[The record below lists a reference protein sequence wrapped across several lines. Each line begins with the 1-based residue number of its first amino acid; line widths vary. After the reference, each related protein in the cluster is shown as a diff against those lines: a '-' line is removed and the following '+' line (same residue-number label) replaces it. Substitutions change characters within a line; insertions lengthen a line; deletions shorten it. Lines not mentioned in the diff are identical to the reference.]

1 MARTWLFA
9 RWLAAVT
16 TLTLATACG
25 SGDGGGTATDDDPVG
40 GTGQATNVIVQF
52 AGAGGTRIAGTVDTP
67 ATSTRP
73 VPGVLIVPGL
83 APADRDGT
91 VGNSSPDALYKDL
104 SAAFTGAGLATFRYD
119 RRGAGQSRLAP
130 ELALSWDDMVTDA
143 RNALAF
149 LGQRAEVGQSGLAVV
164 GHDVGGVIA
173 LKLAAADPRVRSV
186 VLVSTPGR
194 PLVDVLADG
203 FRTENGQES
212 ADAFRA
218 AVANLLTTGSLPER
232 SAIRAEH
239 QDVFWPGSDAV
250 LRSVFALD
258 PLADAPAVKVPVLVT
273 VGGASTTVTTADAD
287 RLEQALGGRTEVLA
301 AADAGPTLQQQK
313 VTAPGPPTTVD
324 ADDHHIHG
332 GGVPPVQTTR
342 DEAAVRRV
350 TEFLTTTL
358 GARAP

>member
-1 MARTWLFA
+1 MARTRHCA

-16 TLTLATACG
+16 TLALAAACG

-40 GTGQATNVIVQF
+40 GTGQATNVTVQF

-104 SAAFTGAGLATFRYD
+104 SAALTGAGLATFRYD
-119 RRGAGQSRLAP
+119 RRGAGQSRL
-130 ELALSWDDMVTDA
+130 EGQLSWDDMVTDA
-143 RNALAF
+143 SNALGF
-149 LGQRAEVGQSGLAVV
+149 LGQRAEVGGSGLAVV
-164 GHDVGGVIA
+164 GHDLGGVIA

-194 PLVDVLADG
+194 PLVDVLAEG
-203 FRTENGQES
+203 FRAENGQES

-218 AVANLLTTGSLPER
+218 AVANLLSTGSLPER

-239 QDVFWPGSDAV
+239 QGVFSPGSEAV

-273 VGGASTTVTTADAD
+273 VGGASTTVTTTDAD
-287 RLEQALGGRTEVLA
+287 RLEQALDGRAEVLA
-301 AADAGPTLQQQK
+301 AADAGPTLQK
-313 VTAPGPPTTVD
+313 VTAPGPSTTAD

-332 GGVPPVQTTR
+332 GGTPPVETTR
-342 DEAAVRRV
+342 DEGAVRRV

-358 GARAP
+358 GARTP

>member
-1 MARTWLFA
+1 MARTWHVA
-9 RWLAAVT
+9 RWLTTVTALAVAA
-16 TLTLATACG
+16 ACG
-25 SGDGGGTATDDDPVG
+25 SGGGTATDDDPLG
-40 GTGQATNVIVQF
+40 GTGQQTDVTVQF

-130 ELALSWDDMVTDA
+130 ELELSWDDMVTDA
-143 RNALAF
+143 RNALGF
-149 LGQRAEVGQSGLAVV
+149 LGQRAEVGGSGLAVV
-164 GHDVGGVIA
+164 GHDLGGVIA
-173 LKLAAADPRVRSV
+173 LRLAAGDPRVRSV

-218 AVANLLTTGSLPER
+218 AVADLLSTGSLPER

-239 QDVFWPGSDAV
+239 QGLFSPGYDAV

-287 RLEQALGGRTEVLA
+287 RLEEALGGRTEVLA
-301 AADAGPTLQQQK
+301 AADAGPTLQK
-313 VTAPGPPTTVD
+313 VTPPGPPTTAD